1 MFKNCVFIFYCCI
14 GSLSANAQAKNTSLQ
29 NDSVLKEVIVTAF
42 NIGKR
47 WKEVPASIAVVSSK
61 DLSVYAPTSFVPVFN
76 SLPGIRMEERSP
88 GSYRLSVRGSSLR
101 SPFGVRNVKVYW
113 NEIPLTDATGN
124 TYINL
129 IDLQSV
135 NQIEIAKG
143 PASSMYGAGTG
154 GAILLNKII
163 PFSDSAR
170 QSFNLGLTVG
180 SYGLN
185 QQEGEWVY
193 NKPAFSSSLQ
203 VNRLSSNGYREQSFL
218 QKNGLVWQ
226 TNIRYGK
233 GIFNT
238 LFFITDLSYGTP
250 GGITLS
256 QMQLNPQ
263 LSRQATATLPGAVQ
277 QKTAVYNQTIFGAIS
292 HKYQFN
298 ESNTIKW
305 FVSLNRTSFANP
317 FITNYE
323 KRNETNVNLG
333 LQHIYLP
340 FSSNNNIQWVNGFE
354 LLMNESVINNFVNNA
369 GVQGSVISKDF
380 IYSKQQFLFSQIKM
394 SISNKL
400 IITAG
405 FSMNNQLYDYTRLTD
420 PMPGFTSRR
429 INAPFVPRFSFSYA
443 VHKNMFLYGVVAKGF
458 SSPSLAEVRPSD
470 GKFYPFLEAEK
481 GWNVEAGIKGNFFQN
496 KLLFDLSVYQFKLNN
511 AIVRRND
518 LAGAEYF
525 VNAGAAL
532 QEGIELLIKGNL
544 RNRESGWVEKFSIN
558 GALSYQPYRFLE
570 YQQGVNS
577 FNGNTITGIPKTIA
591 VIGFQMILSKAYYL
605 NASINAN
612 AKIPLNDANTVF
624 ADNYQLLQAKFGK
637 IIRWRKNGA
646 DIFIG
651 GDNLLNQL
659 YSLGN
664 DINAAGN
671 RYFNP
676 AATKNFYA
684 GIRFN
689 FQ

>member
-1 MFKNCVFIFYCCI
+1 MV
-14 GSLSANAQAKNTSLQ
+14 SLSANAQANSNSLQ

-42 NIGKR
+42 NTGKR
-47 WKEVPASIAVVSSK
+47 WKEVPASIAVISSTN
-61 DLSVYAPTSFVPVFN
+61 LAFYSPTSFVPILN

-101 SPFGVRNVKVYW
+101 SPFGVRNIKVYW

-129 IDLQSV
+129 LDLQSV
-135 NQIEIAKG
+135 TQIEIAKG

-154 GAILLNKII
+154 GAVLFTKAVPL
-163 PFSDSAR
+163 SDTSHH
-170 QSFNLGLTVG
+170 SFNAGVTVG

-185 QQEGEWVY
+185 QQQGEWLFS
-193 NKPAFSSSLQ
+193 KARFSSSLQ

-226 TNIRYGK
+226 TTFQAGK
-233 GIFNT
+233 SNFNT

-250 GGITLS
+250 GGITEL
-256 QMQLNPQ
+256 QMQSNPQ
-263 LSRQATATLPGAVQ
+263 LSRQPTSTLPGAVQ
-277 QKTAVYNQTIFGAIS
+277 QKTAVYNQTVFGAIS

-298 ESNTIKW
+298 DRNSIKW
-305 FVSLNRTSFANP
+305 FVSLNKTSFANP

-323 KRNETNVNLG
+323 QRNETNINLG
-333 LQHIYLP
+333 FQHIYLP
-340 FSSNNNIQWVNGFE
+340 FKLNKNIQWINGLEF
-354 LLMNESVINNFVNNA
+354 LLNESVINNYVNNG
-369 GVQGSVISKDF
+369 GVKGGVISKDF
-380 IYSKQQFLFSQIKM
+380 IYSKQQFFFSQIKM
-394 SISNKL
+394 SITNRL
-400 IITAG
+400 NFTVG
-405 FSMNNQLYDYTRLTD
+405 FSINNQLYDYKRLTD
-420 PMPGFTSRR
+420 PIPNFTNRK
-429 INAPFVPRFSFSYA
+429 INAPFVPRFAFSYLL
-443 VHKNMFLYGVVAKGF
+443 NNNLSFYGVIANGF

-470 GKFYPFLEAEK
+470 GKFYPLLEAEK
-481 GWNVEAGIKGNFFQN
+481 GWNVEAGIKGTFFQN
-496 KLLFDLSVYQFKLNN
+496 KFLFDLSVYQFKLNN

-525 VNAGAAL
+525 VNAGSAL
-532 QEGIELLIKGNL
+532 QEGVELLIKGNL
-544 RNRESGWVEKFSIN
+544 FNQKSGWVEKISIN
-558 GALSYQPYRFLE
+558 GAFSYQPYKFLE

-577 FNGNTITGIPKTIA
+577 YNGNTITGVPKTIA
-591 VIGFQMILSKAYYL
+591 VIGFQLNFIKAFYL
-605 NASINAN
+605 NASVNAN

-624 ADNYQLLQAKFGK
+624 ANKYQLVQAKLGK
-637 IIRWRKNGA
+637 MIHWGKNEVA
-646 DIFIG
+646 IFIG

-676 AATKNFYA
+676 AASKNYYA
-684 GIRFN
+684 GMRIN

>member
-14 GSLSANAQAKNTSLQ
+14 LHLSANAQAKNISLQ

-42 NIGKR
+42 NIGKG

-61 DLSVYAPTSFVPVFN
+61 DMSIYSPTSFVPVLN

-88 GSYRLSVRGSSLR
+88 GSYRVSVRGSSLR
-101 SPFGVRNVKVYW
+101 SPFGVRNIKVYW
-113 NEIPLTDATGN
+113 NDIPFTDATGN

-154 GAILLNKII
+154 GAILLNKTI
-163 PFSDSAR
+163 PFADSSH

-185 QQEGEWVY
+185 QQEGEWIY
-193 NKPAFSSSLQ
+193 NTPKFSSSLQ

-226 TNIRYGK
+226 TNIQSGK
-233 GIFNT
+233 GVFNT

-263 LSRQATATLPGAVQ
+263 LSRQATATLPGAIQ

-298 ESNTIKW
+298 ERNTVKW
-305 FVSLNRTSFANP
+305 FVSLNKTSFENP

-323 KRNETNVNLG
+323 KRNETNINLG

-340 FSSNNNIQWVNGFE
+340 FSKNKNIQWVNGIE
-354 LLMNESVINNFVNNA
+354 LLMNESVIHNYVNNA

-380 IYSKQQFLFSQIKM
+380 IFSKQQFLFSQIKM
-394 SISNKL
+394 SIANRL
-400 IITAG
+400 IIAAG
-405 FSMNNQLYDYTRLTD
+405 FSMNNQLYDYSRLTD
-420 PMPGFTSRR
+420 PMPSFTTRK

-443 VHKNMFLYGVVAKGF
+443 VHKNMFLYGVLANGF

-481 GWNVEAGIKGNFFQN
+481 GWNIEAGIKGTFFQN

-532 QEGIELLIKGNL
+532 QEGIELLVKGNL
-544 RNRESGWVEKFSIN
+544 RNQASGWVEKISIN
-558 GALSYQPYRFLE
+558 GAFSYQPYQFLE

-577 FNGNTITGIPKTIA
+577 FNGNTITGIPITIA
-591 VIGFQMILSKAYYL
+591 VIGFQTVFTKAFYL

-637 IIRWRKNGA
+637 IIRWGKNGV

-676 AATKNFYA
+676 APVKNYYA
-684 GIRFN
+684 GIRFS

>member
-14 GSLSANAQAKNTSLQ
+14 IYQSANAQAKNISLQ

-61 DLSVYAPTSFVPVFN
+61 ELTFFSPTSFVPVLN

-101 SPFGVRNVKVYW
+101 SPFGVRNIKVYW
-113 NEIPLTDATGN
+113 NEIPFTDATGN

-129 IDLQSV
+129 IDLQSI

-154 GAILLNKII
+154 GAVLFTKAVPL
-163 PFSDSAR
+163 SDTSHH
-170 QSFNLGLTVG
+170 SFNAGVTVG

-185 QQEGEWVY
+185 QQQGEWLY
-193 NKPAFSSSLQ
+193 SKPKFSSSLQ
-203 VNRLSSNGYREQSFL
+203 LNRLSSNGFREQSFL

-226 TNIRYGK
+226 TAIQSGN

-263 LSRQATATLPGAVQ
+263 LSRQPTASLPGAVQ

-298 ESNTIKW
+298 ERNSIKW
-305 FVSLNRTSFANP
+305 VVSLNRTSFANP

-323 KRNETNVNLG
+323 KRNETNINLA

-340 FSSNNNIQWVNGFE
+340 FRTNKNIQWVNGFE
-354 LLMNESVINNFVNNA
+354 LLMNESVINNYVNNA
-369 GVQGSVISKDF
+369 GVQGAVISKDF
-380 IYSKQQFLFSQIKM
+380 IYSKQQFLFSQIKI
-394 SISNKL
+394 SIANKL
-400 IITAG
+400 TISAG
-405 FSMNNQLYDYTRLTD
+405 FSMNSQLYDYKRLTD
-420 PMPGFTSRR
+420 AIPNFTTRK
-429 INAPFVPRFSFSYA
+429 INAPFVPRFSFSYSLY
-443 VHKNMFLYGVVAKGF
+443 KNLFFYGLIAKGF

-481 GWNVEAGIKGNFFQN
+481 GWNIEAGIKGTFFQN
-496 KLLFDLSVYQFKLNN
+496 KLLVDLSVYQFKLNN

-525 VNAGAAL
+525 VNAGSAL
-532 QEGIELLIKGNL
+532 QEGVELLLKNNL
-544 RNRESGWVEKFSIN
+544 VNRKFGWIEKISIN
-558 GALSYQPYRFLE
+558 GAFSYQPYRFLE

-577 FNGNTITGIPKTIA
+577 FDGNTITGIPKTIA
-591 VIGFQMILSKAYYL
+591 VIGFQMIFTKAFYL

-624 ADNYQLLQAKFGK
+624 ADKYQLLQAKFGK
-637 IIRWRKNGA
+637 IIRWGKNGA

-676 AATKNFYA
+676 ATSKNYYA